1 MDILG
6 ILSYVLGVRE
16 LILIFLGTLGGVFI
30 GILPG
35 LSGPTGVALLLPF
48 TFNLDPAGGLLMLG
62 GIYMGSSFGGSVSAI
77 LLNAPGTSY
86 AAATAL
92 DGFPLAQQGRSKE
105 ALYVSLVSSVFGGVI
120 GVVTLIL
127 FAPMLARFALKFG
140 PPEMFLLA
148 AAGLAIIG
156 VLAGENMFKGIAAGA
171 LGVLISMVGPDIMT
185 GDVRLTFGI
194 ENLESGIPL
203 IPALV
208 GLFAISEMISQ
219 SMRTHGMSLVE
230 VPMKR
235 TSLARV
241 IRDIF
246 RKGAVLLAK
255 TSALGTIIG
264 IMPGEGAAVASF
276 IAYGEAKRSSS
287 HPELFGKGNPEGIIA
302 AESANNASVGG
313 ALVPLLAL
321 GIPGSCTTAI
331 LYGALTIHG
340 LIPGP
345 RLFMSNPDV
354 VYNFM
359 FGMLLTVIF
368 MGIIGALGAEYF
380 SKVMKLNFKYLVP
393 IVLLLCFMGAYSIRN
408 SSFDILLA
416 VCFGILGVALKW
428 LNMPVAPIVL
438 GIILGPI
445 GEEGLRQTLVITH
458 AREISLLTYV
468 IARPISVVLFFL
480 LAAVIFTSIR
490 SFQKLKSPQECDVDV
505 TTSDKN

>member
-1 MDILG
+1 
-6 ILSYVLGVRE
+6 
-16 LILIFLGTLGGVFI
+16 
-30 GILPG
+30 
-35 LSGPTGVALLLPF
+35 
-48 TFNLDPAGGLLMLG
+48 
-62 GIYMGSSFGGSVSAI
+62 
-77 LLNAPGTSY
+77 
-86 AAATAL
+86 
-92 DGFPLAQQGRSKE
+92 
-105 ALYVSLVSSVFGGVI
+105 
-120 GVVTLIL
+120 
-127 FAPMLARFALKFG
+127 
-140 PPEMFLLA
+140 
-148 AAGLAIIG
+148 
-156 VLAGENMFKGIAAGA
+156 
-171 LGVLISMVGPDIMT
+171 
-185 GDVRLTFGI
+185 
-194 ENLESGIPL
+194 
-203 IPALV
+203 
-208 GLFAISEMISQ
+208 
-219 SMRTHGMSLVE
+219 
-230 VPMKR
+230 MKR

-264 IMPGEGAAVASF
+264 IMPGAGAAVASF

-445 GEEGLRQTLVITH
+445 G
-458 AREISLLTYV
+458 
-468 IARPISVVLFFL
+468 
-480 LAAVIFTSIR
+480 
-490 SFQKLKSPQECDVDV
+490 
-505 TTSDKN
+505 